1 MLNDSCLM
9 PSEVHLC
16 HPYIHFLSFELFPLE
31 TSRSVVSLSLL
42 TIKLDSS

>member
-16 HPYIHFLSFELFPLE
+16 HPYIHFLSFELSPLE
-31 TSRSVVSLSLL
+31 HLGVSFLSLDYK
-42 TIKLDSS
+42 T

>member
-9 PSEVHLC
+9 PSEVHLS

-31 TSRSVVSLSLL
+31 YLGVSFLSLDYK
-42 TIKLDSS
+42 T